1 MYSNNNQ
8 VDLMSNS
15 ALKIMNLLDQICLEQ
30 LGLQQD
36 TIHPTLSK
44 YMPNLFNNLK
54 M

>member
-1 MYSNNNQ
+1 MYSNSSQ

-15 ALKIMNLLDQICLEQ
+15 VIKIMNLLDQICLEQ
-30 LGLQQD
+30 LDLLED
-36 TIHPTLSK
+36 LINPTTSK